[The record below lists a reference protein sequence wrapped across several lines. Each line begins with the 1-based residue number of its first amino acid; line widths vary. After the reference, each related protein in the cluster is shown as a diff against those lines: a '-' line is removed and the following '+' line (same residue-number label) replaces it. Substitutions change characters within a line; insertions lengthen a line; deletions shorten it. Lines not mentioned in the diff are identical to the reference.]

1 MSTKVSER
9 DGWITMP
16 TKRSS
21 YACAN
26 AIAIGSIWSWRTLKR
41 IIRIHQK
48 NQGKGG
54 AIYSG
59 WDTAELDDFKWV
71 AFVDADGAISSQETL
86 RFLSLATQDNANK
99 RKCLWSIRVKGQG
112 KDIQR
117 TPIRNFLGNVF
128 RIIVK
133 CLFNIPVKDT
143 QCGLKCIPLK
153 AYHEIRNRLTE
164 RRFVFDVELA
174 SLLIRKKYQL
184 EQVAIDWQ
192 ESPGSTVKI
201 SSAFR
206 MAASLL
212 VIRLRLFLGNNN

>member
-1 MSTKVSER
+1 MTVDDGSGLEEAEKMRSLVS
-9 DGWITMP
+9 DLQN
-16 TKRSS
+16 S
-21 YACAN
+21 YGFLLDPLLVQN
-26 AIAIGSIWSWRTLKR
+26 
-41 IIRIHQK
+41 

-86 RFLSLATQDNANK
+86 RFLSLATQDNADK
-99 RKCLWSIRVKGQG
+99 KKCLWSIRVKGEG

-174 SLLIRKKYQL
+174 SLLIRNEYQL
-184 EQVAIDWQ
+184 EQIAIDWQ
-192 ESPGSTVKI
+192 ESPGSTVKM

>member
-1 MSTKVSER
+1 MTESVII
-9 DGWITMP
+9 GA
-16 TKRSS
+16 KRSP
-21 YACAN
+21 
-26 AIAIGSIWSWRTLKR
+26 IGIKNGQMVG
-41 IIRIHQK
+41 IRPDDLASQVV
-48 NQGKGG
+48 KGL
-54 AIYSG
+54 IDSVKIN
-59 WDTAELDDFKWV
+59 TADVNDFRWV

-86 RFLSLATQDNANK
+86 RFLSLATQDNAEK
-99 RKCLWSIRVKGQG
+99 KKCLWSIRVKGQG

-117 TPIRNFLGNVF
+117 TPIRNILGNVF
-128 RIIVK
+128 RVIVN

-212 VIRLRLFLGNNN
+212 IIRLRLFLDNNN

>member
-1 MSTKVSER
+1 MTVDDGSGPEEAEKMRALVS
-9 DGWITMP
+9 DLQN
-16 TKRSS
+16 S
-21 YACAN
+21 Y
-26 AIAIGSIWSWRTLKR
+26 GFLLDPLLL
-41 IIRIHQK
+41 QK

-86 RFLSLATQDNANK
+86 RFLSLATQDNADKKN
-99 RKCLWSIRVKGQG
+99 CLWAIRVKGEG
-112 KDIQR
+112 KAIQR
-117 TPIRNFLGNVF
+117 TPIRNFLGTVF

-174 SLLIRKKYQL
+174 SLLIRNEYQL
-184 EQVAIDWQ
+184 EQIAIDWQ
-192 ESPGSTVKI
+192 ESPGSTVKM

-212 VIRLRLFLGNNN
+212 VIRLRLFFRQQ